1 MEQERRTAR
10 PEATPKKQYKRCVAK
25 DVLLCTFCY
34 SPAQGLGGWCAEIVS
49 KRGNN
54 AKKQYGK
61 TGHCSLRTEYDILRG
76 VKKRLCIHL
85 KLDSNIMELLG

>member
-1 MEQERRTAR
+1 MKPNVKGCAGFMQ
-10 PEATPKKQYKRCVAK
+10 
-25 DVLLCTFCY
+25 VLRTFCY

-61 TGHCSLRTEYDILRG
+61 TGHCSLRTEYDILHG

-85 KLDSNIMELLG
+85 KLDSNIMDIKRDFYLELLG